1 MTWRSPLFAI
11 AAIVLG
17 VIDMTATTQM
27 NATSAL
33 VASPVSGAAPLEVT
47 FSGTGPGIPEGVVV
61 LEFGDG
67 SIDDTISSI
76 RGFTRTHIYRA
87 AGSYMAVL
95 RSGAYGGQR
104 PAVLSE
110 IARVTIL
117 VR

>member
-1 MTWRSPLFAI
+1 MTWRTPVFAI

-33 VASPVSGAAPLEVT
+33 VASPMSGAAPLKVT

-61 LEFGDG
+61 LDFGDG
-67 SIDDTISSI
+67 RVDDTISSI
-76 RGFTRTHIYRA
+76 RGFTRTHIYRT
-87 AGSYMAVL
+87 AGSYAAVL
-95 RSGAYGGQR
+95 KGGAYGGQR

-110 IARVTIL
+110 IARVTIV